1 MGFTL
6 VELLVAAAIGLL
18 TATVAGDALLG
29 HLRSSERTEA
39 LERQRS
45 DWSRASGFLEAELA
59 LSERAIGTEANI
71 GIPAACAVASGE
83 FRLALDLRRDLP
95 PVIYFL
101 RPSAP
106 GWVGANTLWRC
117 GPGINDDGTYN
128 ATLVVSP
135 LLDGLDGSA
144 NGGGFAATPTGDG
157 EMVGFALTLRGLASR
172 SFSQPDNGHTRI
184 SPLYSRPSDLDLCGA
199 ANMVKLAGTTGADT
213 LTMAIGQVQAG
224 EDVLIC
230 GFGGGDTIR
239 GSQANDILECGRN
252 GTNNTAAC
260 FLFGKGG
267 NDVLRGGDG
276 PDWLDGDSRDPGD
289 PGSDGND
296 VLVGGSVNDTLSG
309 GGGQNSYLPGLGNA
323 RVVGGSGLDI
333 VFLNGT
339 RAATTIS
346 SCSRSSCTISSST
359 EGTDTL
365 SGVEILIFRDARYD
379 IPD

>member
-29 HLRSSERTEA
+29 HLRSSERAEA

-101 RPSAP
+101 RASAP
-106 GWVGANTLWRC
+106 GWLGANTLWRC
-117 GPGINDDGTYN
+117 GPGINDDGSYN
-128 ATLVVSP
+128 PTLVVSP

-144 NGGGFAATPTGDG
+144 NGGGFAATPTADG

-252 GTNNTAAC
+252 GTNNTLAC

-276 PDWLDGDSRDPGD
+276 TDGLDGDSRDAGD

-296 VLVGGSVNDTLSG
+296 VLVGGAGNDTLSG
-309 GGGQNSYLPGLGNA
+309 GGGQNSYLPGLGND

>member
-18 TATVAGDALLG
+18 TATVAGETLLG
-29 HLRSSERTEA
+29 HLRSSERAEA

-101 RPSAP
+101 RPSDP

-117 GPGINDDGTYN
+117 GPAINDDGTYN
-128 ATLVVSP
+128 ATLVRSP

-157 EMVGFALTLRGLASR
+157 EMVRFELTLRGLASR
-172 SFSQPDNGHTRI
+172 NYSQLDWGHTRI
-184 SPLYSRPSDLDLCGA
+184 SPLYSRPSDLELCGA
-199 ANMVKLAGTTGADT
+199 ANMVKLAGTAGADS
-213 LTMAIGQVQAG
+213 LTMAIGQVRAG

-252 GTNNTAAC
+252 GTNNTLAC
-260 FLFGKGG
+260 VLFGKGG

-276 PDWLDGDSRDPGD
+276 ADGIDGDTRDSGD
-289 PGSDGND
+289 AGSDGND
-296 VLVGGSVNDTLSG
+296 VLVGGAGNDTLSG
-309 GGGQNSYLPGLGNA
+309 GGGQNSYLPGAGND

-333 VFLNGT
+333 VFLNGN

-346 SCSRSSCTISSST
+346 SCSRSSCTISSAS

>member
-29 HLRSSERTEA
+29 HLRSSERAEA

-71 GIPAACAVASGE
+71 GIPAACNVGSGQ

-101 RPSAP
+101 RPSDP

-117 GPGINDDGTYN
+117 GPAINDDGTYN
-128 ATLVVSP
+128 ATLVRSP

-144 NGGGFAATPTGDG
+144 GGGGFAATPTGDG
-157 EMVGFALTLRGLASR
+157 EMVSFALTLRGQASR
-172 SFSQPDNGHTRI
+172 SFSQPDSGNTRI
-184 SPLYSRPSDLDLCGA
+184 SPLYSRPSDLELCGA
-199 ANMVKLAGTTGADT
+199 ANMVKLAGSAGADT
-213 LTMAIGQVQAG
+213 LTMQIGQVNLG

-239 GSQANDILECGRN
+239 GSQANDILECG
-252 GTNNTAAC
+252 GTDTAAC
-260 FLFGKGG
+260 FLWGKGG
-267 NDVLRGGDG
+267 NDVLRGGWG
-276 PDWLDGDSRDPGD
+276 NDWLDGDTRDAGD
-289 PGSDGND
+289 LGSDGND
-296 VLVGGSVNDTLSG
+296 VLVGGAGNDTLSG
-309 GGGQNSYLPGLGNA
+309 GGGQNSFLPGAGND
-323 RVVGGSGLDI
+323 RVIGSSGLDI
-333 VFLNGT
+333 VFLNGN

-346 SCSRSSCTISSST
+346 SCSRSSCTISSSSD
-359 EGTDTL
+359 GTDTL

>member
-18 TATVAGDALLG
+18 TATVAGETLLG
-29 HLRSSERTEA
+29 HLRSSERAEA

-45 DWSRASGFLEAELA
+45 DWSRTSGFLEAELA

-71 GIPAACAVASGE
+71 GIPAACAVGSGE

-95 PVIYFL
+95 PVIYFV
-101 RPSAP
+101 RPSDP
-106 GWVGANTLWRC
+106 GWLGANTLWRC
-117 GPGINDDGTYN
+117 GPTINDDGTYR
-128 ATLVVSP
+128 AALVRSP
-135 LLDGLDGSA
+135 LLDGLDGGAES
-144 NGGGFAATPTGDG
+144 GGFLATPEPDG
-157 EMVGFALTLRGLASR
+157 EMVSFKLTLRGQASR
-172 SFSQPDNGHTRI
+172 SFSQPDRGHTRI

-199 ANMVKLAGTTGADT
+199 ANMVKLAGTASADD
-213 LTMAIGQVQAG
+213 LTMQIGQVNLG

-252 GTNNTAAC
+252 GTADTSAC
-260 FLFGKGG
+260 FLWGKAG
-267 NDVLRGGDG
+267 NDVLRGGPGADS
-276 PDWLDGDSRDPGD
+276 LDGDTRTSTDL
-289 PGSDGND
+289 GSDGND
-296 VLVGGSVNDTLSG
+296 VLTGGSGNDTLSG
-309 GGGQNSYLPGLGNA
+309 GDGQNSYLPGAGND
-323 RVVGGSGLDI
+323 RVIGGSGLDI
-333 VFLNGT
+333 VFLNGN
-339 RAATTIS
+339 RADTTIVTCS
-346 SCSRSSCTISSST
+346 KASCSVSSAS